1 LSENTQT
8 NSQSFELTHDRD
20 ERSLSLFSRIM
31 SYVKDVP
38 TLPFNNEEFKEKVIF
53 CAAQLE
59 IGKQTKAVHWQGAL

>member
-1 LSENTQT
+1 
-8 NSQSFELTHDRD
+8 
-20 ERSLSLFSRIM
+20 M